1 MAAFTVAPAPEGS
14 ATAFAGS
21 ASNAA
26 SGSLADYAWVFG
38 DGTTANTLAPMTT
51 HTYASAGPFTATPT
65 VTDTTGAPSPP
76 ASRAFSIP
84 PGPAV
89 VTGISPSIGPVPGGT
104 VVTITGTGFVVGST
118 TAAFGLTAETSV
130 SCSTTTTCTATSPAG
145 VAGTVDV
152 TVTTVGGTSATS
164 AADQFTYVPAP
175 TISGATPSAGPL
187 AGGTVVTI
195 TGTNFSGVTG
205 VSFGALA
212 APTIA
217 VNSAT
222 QLSATSPAGVAGV
235 VDLTVTTPGG
245 PSTTN
250 AFDKFTHDAVP
261 AISSISPTAGG
272 TGGGDVVTITGTG
285 FVPGSTSAHFGLVAA
300 SALSCASTTTC
311 SATSPAQ
318 GAGLVGIT
326 VTTPGGTSAAVP
338 AAEFTFATT
347 SGVRTATLEGSIA
360 VPAVNASHSNED
372 ATDQPASIEVDDLTG
387 TDAGWDV
394 TLVASDLA
402 GPNGGTIAAG
412 NLSVA
417 GYGGLASVSGATTG
431 IQPGNTG
438 SIGSAT
444 TLLSGPPGPVRATT
458 SKRSTWV

>member
-1 MAAFTVAPAPEGS
+1 VAAFTVAPAPEGS
-14 ATAFAGS
+14 ATAFDGS

-222 QLSATSPAGVAGV
+222 QLSATSPAGWPVW
-235 VDLTVTTPGG
+235 
-245 PSTTN
+245 ST
-250 AFDKFTHDAVP
+250 
-261 AISSISPTAGG
+261 
-272 TGGGDVVTITGTG
+272 
-285 FVPGSTSAHFGLVAA
+285 
-300 SALSCASTTTC
+300 
-311 SATSPAQ
+311 
-318 GAGLVGIT
+318 
-326 VTTPGGTSAAVP
+326 
-338 AAEFTFATT
+338 
-347 SGVRTATLEGSIA
+347 
-360 VPAVNASHSNED
+360 
-372 ATDQPASIEVDDLTG
+372 
-387 TDAGWDV
+387 
-394 TLVASDLA
+394 
-402 GPNGGTIAAG
+402 
-412 NLSVA
+412 
-417 GYGGLASVSGATTG
+417 
-431 IQPGNTG
+431 
-438 SIGSAT
+438 
-444 TLLSGPPGPVRATT
+444 
-458 SKRSTWV
+458 